1 MKAFGR
7 KHTKVSPCN
16 FQNSSFFFFGNV
28 ANNFYRLCKALNR
41 NRTEPFPAILF
52 LSDREGKTN
61 VPEGEESPLVR
72 GNPSWINRHRI
83 NRLRSLAFVS
93 RRHPIRNLPGEGLVF
108 LSSSNVISIKLVD
121 FALSVFY
128 ATGADITIFPFVFRH
143 IRAIMDDKGIDIS
156 QKFFRIIR
164 AIPYSLLFKSA
175 VKEVDFIIANN
186 FEPYKTSI
194 EKLRIPE
201 MKIVN
206 SYPLISIDT
215 SLFTESYPLVGDLE
229 PETIESFKRFDF
241 KILGGSRLLTN
252 SNSLYTTTGQYK
264 GNEVLLDVLS
274 RLTISFPDKKIG
286 VFFIDRSPF
295 DRGETAKMKRR
306 IRSLNLEDK
315 VVWLKPNAADS
326 FSRREMIYLYTL
338 SDVVFNEVGS
348 GWFGSLTLEAMSC
361 SRPVINYVNESVMLD
376 MYGEHPMISSSFP
389 EIISN
394 CLESLI
400 IDEEKKN
407 QLGQRSRNWVEQFH
421 SEQAISKQFKRVVSQ
436 INQVRG
442 NH

>member
-1 MKAFGR
+1 MKAFYR
-7 KHTKVSPCN
+7 RHSKLSQSN

-41 NRTEPFPAILF
+41 NSIDPFPAILF

-61 VPEGEESPLVR
+61 VPEGEESLLIR
-72 GNPSWINRHRI
+72 DNPSWINRQRI
-83 NRLRSLAFVS
+83 NRLRSLAFVN
-93 RRHPIRNLPGEGLVF
+93 RRHPIRNLPGEGIIF

-128 ATGADITIFPFVFRH
+128 ATGADITIFPFVSRH
-143 IRAIMDDKGIDIS
+143 IRAIMDDNGIKIS
-156 QKFFRIIR
+156 RKFFRIIR
-164 AIPYSLLFKSA
+164 AIPFSLLFRSA
-175 VKEVDFIIANN
+175 VKKVDFVVANN

-194 EKLRIPE
+194 EKLRIPAI
-201 MKIVN
+201 KLVH

-215 SLFTESYPLVGDLE
+215 SLFTESYPLVGDLD
-229 PETIESFKRFDF
+229 PEIIESFERFDF
-241 KILGGSRLLTN
+241 KILGASRLLTN
-252 SNSLYTTTGQYK
+252 SHSLYTTTGQYK
-264 GNEVLLDVLS
+264 GNEVLLDVLI
-274 RLTISFPDKKIG
+274 RLTISFPEKKIG

-306 IRSLNLEDK
+306 IRSLSLVDK
-315 VVWLKPNAADS
+315 VVWLKPNTADS

-338 SDVVFNEVGS
+338 SDVVFNDVGS

-361 SRPVINYVNESVMLD
+361 SRPVINYVNESIMLE
-376 MYGEHPMISSSFP
+376 MYGEHPMISASFP
-389 EIISN
+389 ENISD

-400 IDEEKKN
+400 IDEEKRD

-421 SEQAISKQFKRVVSQ
+421 SEQAIARQFKRVVSQ
-436 INQVRG
+436 INQIRG
-442 NH
+442 KH